1 MLNRVII
8 IGRLVKDPAIRY
20 FTSGTQLV
28 EFSIV
33 YSRRYMVGETWKEE
47 RHFFDVRAYGKLAES
62 ISTRLSKG
70 YTVVIEGRLVQDR
83 WQDKEGN
90 ARSRVRILADAVRII
105 NKPKME
111 GPAEEVELKAE
122 ESLPE
127 ELSEPFNSQD
137 DDVPF

>member
-20 FTSGTQLV
+20 LTSGTQLV

-47 RHFFDVRAYGKLAES
+47 SHFFDVRAYGKLAES

-70 YTVVIEGRLVQDR
+70 YTVVIEGRLVQER

-90 ARSRVRILADAVRII
+90 ARSKVRILADAVRII

-111 GPAEEVELKAE
+111 EPAEEVELKAE